1 MKRRLVVAAAARLVG
16 AAAVATLHDADAQ
29 RIDPRRASSLVVG
42 SPGGAMP
49 MQRVDARRSGAA
61 KQPLPSGALQIA
73 WRKTIGLSVDQP
85 ALAGAD
91 GTLAI
96 VTARGDVVFLDE
108 AGDERGHVTVDGR
121 SAGPATM
128 TSDGTIV
135 FATSSGDAVGVR
147 RTSTRPRFISR
158 IGGERN
164 VRAAPLALDDGGVVV
179 ATMTDL
185 VVLDAEGNVRT
196 RVTLA
201 DGAAAPLLAAGDQV
215 LAISGAGTVY
225 GWPPG
230 REPVRLGS
238 FGAPID
244 GGAALVDAT
253 TLVAVIEGNHLVDLD
268 LAHGTRGT
276 RSISAQGL
284 YLGPPAVRRG
294 ANGASLATVLAM
306 TPTRVTV
313 TTLDAAGAETVRAP
327 IAALSPQVLP
337 DGGAAPLVAP
347 LHTGP
352 LVDARGV
359 VAYASVDGHVGVV
372 TADGAV
378 EQLGDVLCARSGRS
392 SGIAG
397 LTPVGR
403 AAFVVTCD
411 SGTVARIQG
420 PDAEPLHRTAPPTG
434 PGGGKPSPSAPRPP
448 PVPGGPDEDDDER

>member
-1 MKRRLVVAAAARLVG
+1 MRIQDSGFRILAIGGAIAAL
-16 AAAVATLHDADAQ
+16 ATLLFRDADAQ
-29 RIDPRRASSLVVG
+29 RVDPRRAASFVVG
-42 SPGGAMP
+42 APGGPMP

-61 KQPLPSGALQIA
+61 KQPLPSGSLQVA

-85 ALAGAD
+85 SLVGSD
-91 GTLAI
+91 GTVAVI
-96 VTARGDVVFLDE
+96 TARGDVVFLDE

-121 SAGPATM
+121 SAGPAAM
-128 TSDGTIV
+128 TSDGTVV

-147 RTSTRPRFISR
+147 KTSARPRYVSR

-164 VRAAPLALDDGGVVV
+164 VRAAPLPLDDGGVVI
-179 ATMTDL
+179 ATITDL
-185 VVLDAEGNVRT
+185 VVLDAEGNIRA
-196 RVTLA
+196 RVTLP
-201 DGAAAPLLAAGDQV
+201 DGAAAPLLAAGDKV
-215 LAISGAGTVY
+215 LAISSAGTVY
-225 GWPPG
+225 GWTPG
-230 REPVRLGS
+230 REPFRLGS

-244 GGAALVDAT
+244 GGAALVDNN

-276 RSISAQGL
+276 RAIAAQGL

-294 ANGASLATVLAM
+294 DKGATLATVLGM
-306 TPTRVTV
+306 TTTRVSVVTV
-313 TTLDAAGAETVRAP
+313 DSAGAETVRAP
-327 IAALSPQVLP
+327 IASVNLITLP
-337 DGGAAPLVAP
+337 DGGPAPLVAP

-359 VAYASVDGHVGVV
+359 VAYASTDGRIGVV

-378 EQLGDVLCARSGRS
+378 ESLGETLCARSGRS
-392 SGIAG
+392 AGISG

-420 PDAEPLHRTAPPTG
+420 PDAEPMRRAPPGAPT
-434 PGGGKPSPSAPRPP
+434 PSARPSTIPRAPQPP
-448 PVPGGPDEDDDER
+448 DDEDEP